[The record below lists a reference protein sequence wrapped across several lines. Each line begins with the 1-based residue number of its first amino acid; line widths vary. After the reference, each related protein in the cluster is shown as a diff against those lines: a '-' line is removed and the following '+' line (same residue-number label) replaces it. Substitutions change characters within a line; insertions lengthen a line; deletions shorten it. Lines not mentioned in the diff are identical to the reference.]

1 MYDIYVTDMEFERCD
16 KDKEQISL
24 IVPYT
29 VIHFVLAGEGTINGQ
44 KVSENT
50 VFISYKD
57 THMDYYPS
65 RTNPWSYVYVRLLG
79 RDIKKAFL
87 DYDFKQGITILPF
100 HKKKELF
107 HILSLYNSLCDYDNQ
122 QAARTMAN
130 AILLLFEKESAMQ
143 DTVSVQNQ
151 NAEKIKRFIDEN
163 YHKKITVSLIADEF
177 FLSKDYIR
185 NLFVKFYGVSPK
197 SYIQNVRMERAK
209 KLLSKTQTDIS
220 LIANSVGYDD
230 PLLFSKMFKKYY
242 SVSPTKFREEWN
254 EKH

>member
-1 MYDIYVTDMEFERCD
+1 MYDICATDMEFERCS

-29 VIHFVLAGEGTINGQ
+29 VIHFVLAGEGTVNGQ

-65 RTNPWSYVYVRLLG
+65 RENPWSYVYVRLLG

-87 DYDFKQGITILPF
+87 DYDFKEGITILPF
-100 HKKKELF
+100 EKKKELF

-122 QAARTMAN
+122 QAARTIAN
-130 AILLLFEKESAMQ
+130 AVLLLFEKESAVSE
-143 DTVSVQNQ
+143 TVSIQNQ

-163 YHKKITVSLIADEF
+163 YHKKITVSRIADEF
-177 FLSKDYIR
+177 FFSRQYLCKIFKENTGFSVYKYISYKRIVLAKELYSKGMSLSEASRCAGFNDYSA
-185 NLFVKFYGVSPK
+185 FYRAYTKIMGETPQK
-197 SYIQNVRMERAK
+197 S
-209 KLLSKTQTDIS
+209 LS
-220 LIANSVGYDD
+220 
-230 PLLFSKMFKKYY
+230 
-242 SVSPTKFREEWN
+242 
-254 EKH
+254 